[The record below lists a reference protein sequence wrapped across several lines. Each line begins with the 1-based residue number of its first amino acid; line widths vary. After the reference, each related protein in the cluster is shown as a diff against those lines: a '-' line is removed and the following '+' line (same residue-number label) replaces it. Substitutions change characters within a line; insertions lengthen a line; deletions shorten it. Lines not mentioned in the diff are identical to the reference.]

1 MADVEKQITKFI
13 VVDQASKLSDLAI
26 GHQQIIFIED
36 KKKIALD
43 FDGKRTF
50 YNHVEVLKTENERK
64 ELTAPESGFF
74 YFVVGTATIW
84 FYNEKW
90 IRATAPPEEIVFI
103 GTSLPELGSENTLYV
118 NKKIGEEGIS
128 VWDVET
134 QSYKI
139 IAEKVKAI
147 SLSKIGKLFN
157 H

>member
-1 MADVEKQITKFI
+1 MADVEKLITKLI
-13 VVDQASKLSDLAI
+13 VTDQASKLSDLAI

-36 KKKIALD
+36 KRKIALD

-64 ELTAPESGFF
+64 ELTAPESGLF

-84 FYNEKW
+84 FYDEKW
-90 IRATAPPEEIVFI
+90 IRVTAPPEEIVFI
-103 GTSLPELGSENTLYV
+103 GTSLPELGSENTLYI
-118 NKKIGEEGIS
+118 NKKSGEEGIS

-134 QSYKI
+134 QSYI
-139 IAEKVKAI
+139 FIAGKAKAI
-147 SLSKIGKLFN
+147 SLSKIGGLFN